1 MKKILIRGP
10 LMNSSGYGVHSRQIF
25 SFLHSKNHILTSQV
39 TPWGICPFYVNP
51 DYENG
56 LIGKIIETSTKPQT
70 NDFDLSFQI
79 QLPSEWDP
87 GVAKFN
93 VGVTAGVETD
103 KCLASWVDAINAM
116 DLVIVPSNH
125 TKKTFE
131 NSGKI
136 ITKIEV
142 VPEYIQPAILESEL
156 PPMKLNLPTKFNF
169 LMFGLITG
177 QTPDTDR
184 KNTFYGIK
192 WLCETFKDDPE
203 VGVVIKTNLGRMS
216 VIDRKDTEILL
227 RKVVDEVKQGPYPK
241 FYLSH
246 GLMQAEDL
254 SAFYRSPDIHALV
267 SFTKGEGYGLPLLE
281 AASSALPVLVTKWS
295 GHMDFLRNIKFS
307 GFEYDLEKIHPSRV
321 DNHIFIEESRW
332 AQPRES
338 DVKSRLLKIKK
349 SYKVPKKWAT
359 DGQKYINENYSQE
372 QVFKKYE
379 EVLSECL
386 T

>member
-1 MKKILIRGP
+1 MKKTLIRGP

-25 SFLHSKNHILTSQV
+25 SFLHSKKHSLTTQV

-51 DYENG
+51 NYEDG
-56 LIGKIIETSTKPQT
+56 LIGKIIETSTRPQHD
-70 NDFDLSFQI
+70 NFDLSFQI

-87 GVAKFN
+87 NLAKFN
-93 VGVTAGVETD
+93 IGVTAGVETD
-103 KCLASWVDAINAM
+103 KCSASWVDAVNAM

-131 NSGKI
+131 NSGEVK
-136 ITKIEV
+136 TKIEV
-142 VPEYIQPAILESEL
+142 VPEYIQPAILESKL
-156 PPMKLNLPTKFNF
+156 PPMELNLPTKFNF

-192 WLCETFKDDPE
+192 WLCETFKNDPE

-216 VIDRKDTEILL
+216 VIDRKDTKLL
-227 RKVVDEVKQGPYPK
+227 LQKVISEVKEGPYPK

-254 SAFYRSPDIHALV
+254 SSFYRSPDIHALV

-295 GHMDFLRNIKFS
+295 GHMDFMRNIKFS
-307 GFEYDLEKIHPSRV
+307 GFEYELEKIHPSRV
-321 DNHIFIEESRW
+321 DNEIFVEESRW
-332 AQPRES
+332 AQPKES

-359 DGQKYINENYSQE
+359 DGQKYINSNYSQE
-372 QVFKKYE
+372 EIFKKYE
-379 EVLSECL
+379 EVLSEYL